1 MCFLTY
7 RPEPAP
13 ELNVG
18 KLPANCPCKLA
29 SEQGQNPFCP
39 CSEERALSERAAL
52 KGRRVT
58 VAKAR
63 APRSFF
69 KEGATLH
76 PATMRLAAVLVV
88 ATFCASVVAAKN
100 DFLGAWTPLERAARP
115 PQRALRSPTVSSLT
129 AGVPSAV
136 RRAR

>member
-29 SEQGQNPFCP
+29 S
-39 CSEERALSERAAL
+39 SEERALSERAAL

-129 AGVPSAV
+129 AGVPSAA

>member
-1 MCFLTY
+1 VFLIV
-7 RPEPAP
+7 PEPAP
-13 ELNVG
+13 GTQRREI
-18 KLPANCPCKLA
+18 NCPCNCKLA
-29 SEQGQNPFCP
+29 SFSQLAFRSAQP
-39 CSEERALSERAAL
+39 S

>member
-1 MCFLTY
+1 MLRVPY
-7 RPEPAP
+7 RPRTGPW
-13 ELNVG
+13 NSTSG
-18 KLPANCPCKLA
+18 HKLPLQAGLFRSAQP
-29 SEQGQNPFCP
+29 S
-39 CSEERALSERAAL
+39 

>member
-1 MCFLTY
+1 MLRVPY
-7 RPEPAP
+7 RPRTGPW
-13 ELNVG
+13 NSTSG
-18 KLPANCPCKLA
+18 NKLPLQAGLFGA
-29 SEQGQNPFCP
+29 SAQP
-39 CSEERALSERAAL
+39 S